1 MFPVKLKWIFKA
13 SLIVVMMSTVI
24 DAFADDVHRRI
35 ARQVYDAGND
45 VIIKDWWLIAL
56 YKIFPALFRTENS
69 VPTPTMF
76 LPYTDQVVTRI
87 LKAIFGWWPTIAY
100 EDKG

>member
-1 MFPVKLKWIFKA
+1 MISLKLKWIIIA
-13 SLIVVMMSTVI
+13 SFLITIMSTVI
-24 DAFADDVHRRI
+24 DAFGDADLRRVV
-35 ARQVYDAGND
+35 RQVYDAGNG

-76 LPYTDQVVTRI
+76 LPYTDQALTRI
-87 LKAIFGWWPTIAY
+87 LKAIVGWWPAVAY